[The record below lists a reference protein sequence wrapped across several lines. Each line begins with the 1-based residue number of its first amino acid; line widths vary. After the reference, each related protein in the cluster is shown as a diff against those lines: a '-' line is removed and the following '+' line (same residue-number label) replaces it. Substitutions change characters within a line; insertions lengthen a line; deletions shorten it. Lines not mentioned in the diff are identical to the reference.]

1 MHSPVLDAEASAALG
16 ALAADLRKV
25 FGARLVSLVAYGT
38 AESAEGDGVHSLALV
53 DRVRFEDLVAC
64 VPLTGSWRARGLAV
78 PLLLSREEFR
88 RSLDVFPLEY
98 GEIIARHIVVEGAD
112 PFDNIAVAET
122 DRRRACEWQ
131 AKSHLIHLREGFLET
146 RGHPERVAEL
156 IAASAES
163 FRSLLENINRL
174 DPDAPREMG
183 LSDTLVRDVLATR
196 TGGASTIAEP
206 SALLARYIVAAERV
220 WQYVDGWRG

>member
-16 ALAADLRKV
+16 ALAADLRRI
-25 FGARLVSLVAYGT
+25 FGARLLSLVAYGT
-38 AESAEGDGVHSLALV
+38 AESADDDVHSLALV
-53 DRVRFEDLVAC
+53 DRVRFDDLVAC
-64 VPLTGSWRARGLAV
+64 VSLTSGWRDRGLGV
-78 PLLLSREEFR
+78 PLMLSLEEFR

-98 GEIIARHIVVEGAD
+98 GEIIARHIVVEGTD
-112 PFDNIAVAET
+112 PFAGIAVAEA
-122 DRRRACEWQ
+122 DRRRACELQ

-146 RGHPERVAEL
+146 GGRPERVAEL

-163 FRSLLENINRL
+163 FRSLLENIHQL
-174 DPDAPREMG
+174 DPRARSEMG
-183 LSDTLVRDVLATR
+183 LSDTLVSDVLATR

-206 SALLARYIVAAERV
+206 SALLARYITAAERV